1 MTTESVT
8 SRNVDDEDGIEISRL
23 FAELHDSRY
32 LILAITIVCS
42 VLALIY
48 TSLMPATYQANALIQ
63 VEPKKSNAILASM
76 NKMLPDGKP
85 VSAIDV
91 ALLQS
96 RHLIGAIV
104 DDLNLQV
111 DVQPKRMRFIGGL
124 LANLSGKGEGAIHV
138 SQLYL
143 PATTDENP
151 EHATL
156 TVIDNRHYQVNYQD
170 HWFIA
175 EAGKVTEQFGVKVLV
190 DGITAQPG
198 AQFIATYISRLDA
211 INNIRHNL
219 TILDLLRDSGMINL
233 TLIGNSREQTISVL
247 DNITKHYLNQNI
259 SEQTA
264 QDNKSLDYLNKQLPV
279 VRSTLERDEDK
290 LNVARENKGSV
301 SLPLEAKSVLGQSV
315 LIDSQLNALTISET
329 EISQLYTKVHP
340 AYKTLLEK
348 RNTLLAAKAK
358 LKEKIAGMPAIQQE
372 ILSLTREVESE
383 HDVYMRL
390 LTRQQELKIAVSSA
404 IGNVRI
410 VDNAVDDQASVVSQK
425 IIIVLQGLFLGF
437 LVSANVVFIRLALDK
452 TVESAAEIEQCGM
465 TVYTR
470 IPYSE
475 WQLKTS
481 RKKGN
486 VATFLLQEN
495 PADLAIEAIRVLR
508 TNMHFAMFE
517 ARNNI
522 LMISG
527 ASAGAG
533 KTFISTNL
541 SAAVAH
547 SGKKVLFIDADL
559 RRGTAHQVFNV
570 KNDKGLSEI
579 LAADYPIDSTLVREV
594 SGDLHFIARGNV
606 AKGFTELLMSDRLG
620 ELMKWAQQNY
630 DIVVVDT
637 PPVLAVTDAEIIGT
651 YAGTSLLVIRC
662 DKNTVKE
669 METSVQRF
677 ERNGIKINGCIL
689 NGEKVR
695 TNFFCRY
702 GDYHYSYD

>member
-1 MTTESVT
+1 MTIESVT
-8 SRNVDDEDGIEISRL
+8 SMNVNDEDGIAISRL
-23 FAELHDSRY
+23 FAELNESRY
-32 LILAITIVCS
+32 LILAITIICS
-42 VLALIY
+42 VLALIC
-48 TSLMPATYQANALIQ
+48 TSLMPTTYQANALIQ
-63 VEPKKSNAILASM
+63 VVPKKTNAILGSM
-76 NKMLPDGKP
+76 NKMLPGGKP

-96 RHLIGAIV
+96 RHLLGATV

-111 DVQPKRMRFIGGL
+111 DVQPKRMRFIGRL
-124 LANLSGKGEGAIHV
+124 LANPSGKGEGTIHV

-143 PATTDENP
+143 PATTDEKP

-156 TVIDNRHYQVNYQD
+156 TIIDNRHYQVNYQD

-175 EAGKVTEQFGVKVLV
+175 ETGEVTEQFGVKVLV
-190 DGITAQPG
+190 DGITAPPG

-211 INNIRHNL
+211 INNIRRNL
-219 TILDLLRDSGMINL
+219 TILDLVRGSGMINL
-233 TLIGNSREQTISVL
+233 TLIGHSREQTIRVL
-247 DNITKHYLNQNI
+247 DNITWHYLNQNI

-264 QDNKSLDYLNKQLPV
+264 QDSKSLNYLNQQLPA
-279 VRSTLERDEDK
+279 VRNTLDRDEDK
-290 LNVARENKGSV
+290 LNVARENNGTV
-301 SLPLEAKSVLGQSV
+301 NLPLEAKSVLEQSV
-315 LIDSQLNALTISET
+315 LIDSQLNALTVSEA

-340 AYKTLLEK
+340 TYKTLLEK

-372 ILSLTREVESE
+372 ILTLTQDVESE

-390 LTRQQELKIAVSSA
+390 LARQQELKIAVSSA

-410 VDNAVDDQASVVSQK
+410 VDNAADDQAAVAPQK
-425 IIIVLQGLFLGF
+425 IIIVLQGLFLGL

-452 TVESAAEIEQCGM
+452 AIESAAELEQRGM
-465 TVYTR
+465 TVYTS

-475 WQLKTS
+475 WQSKTS

-486 VATFLLQEN
+486 VATFLLEEN
-495 PADLAIEAIRVLR
+495 PTDLAIEAIRALR

-541 SAAVAH
+541 SAAIAQ
-547 SGKKVLFIDADL
+547 SGKKVLLIDADL

-570 KNDKGLSEI
+570 KNAKGLSEI
-579 LAADYPIDSTLVREV
+579 LAANYPIDSTLVKEV
-594 SGDLHFIARGNV
+594 SGNLHFISRGNL
-606 AKGFTELLMSDRLG
+606 AKEFTELLMSERLG
-620 ELMKWAQQNY
+620 ELMKWAQGNY

-662 DKNTVKE
+662 DKNNVKE
-669 METSVQRF
+669 MEISVQRF

-689 NGEKVR
+689 NGAKAR
-695 TNFFCRY
+695 ANGFY
-702 GDYHYSYD
+702 QHGDFHYAYD